1 MQLNLPVNMNPDA
14 GLEKLGKKRN
24 CGNF

>member
-1 MQLNLPVNMNPDA
+1 MQINLPVNMNPDA